1 MKRIM
6 DYPAIIAFFDE
17 YNAHYRS
24 FLKFE
29 YAKMDMIN
37 KDDIEK
43 LSASLSAEQAFIMK
57 SNTLE
62 SARVKL
68 LGGSKTFSQLI
79 SEAPEEYKAPLEE
92 RYKALSEMV
101 YKIKEI
107 NDTANII
114 VTERLKKIRVRV
126 GELDTYNGKGSVR
139 KESAVNSTMLT
150 NA

>member
-1 MKRIM
+1 M

-24 FLKFE
+24 LLKFE
-29 YAKMDMIN
+29 YTKMDMIN

-43 LSASLSAEQAFIMK
+43 LSMSLSTEQAYIMK

-62 SARVKL
+62 SRRIKL
-68 LGGSKTFSQLI
+68 LGGTSKTFADI
-79 SEAPEEYKAPLEE
+79 IAEAPEEYKKPLEE

-101 YKIKEI
+101 YKLKEI

-114 VTERLKKIRVRV
+114 VSERLKKIRSRT
-126 GELDTYNGKGSVR
+126 GELDTYDGRGEVR
-139 KESAVNSTMLT
+139 KESAAGSSMIT